1 MMKYISV
8 EEPRKVIIKNCDKPR
23 RKKSEALLKVIYGGI
38 CGSDMGLYKG
48 NMSAYASYPR
58 IPGHE
63 LSAEIIDIDDNEYGL
78 KAGMIVTV
86 NPYFNCKEC
95 YSCERGYV
103 NCCVHNKT
111 MGLAIDGGFAEYI
124 TIPVERIYDGK
135 GLDAKN
141 LVLIEPFCISY
152 HAVKRANVQPGE
164 KVLVVGAGTIGVF
177 ALLAAKLKGAEVYMS
192 DVVEQKL
199 AFAQFMGADGVIFN
213 DKNED
218 FRKKVDAITDGKGF
232 DVLIE
237 AVGHPATMMNCIEG
251 AAHMARIVQVG
262 ISNKNLDFDYSIIQ
276 RKELNIFG
284 SRNALKEDFEELI
297 DFVRSGKIDISP
309 MITNVYDFDQT
320 AEAFEN
326 LDKNIGNNLKTII
339 KF

>member
-1 MMKYISV
+1 MKYVSMAEPKKV
-8 EEPRKVIIKNCDKPR
+8 EIKTGNKPKP
-23 RKKSEALLKVIYGGI
+23 KKGEALLRIIYGGI

-48 NMSAYASYPR
+48 HMDAYASYPR

-63 LSAEIIDIDDNEYGL
+63 LSAEIVEIEENEYGL
-78 KAGMIVTV
+78 KEGTIVTV
-86 NPYFNCKEC
+86 NPYFNCHEC
-95 YSCERGYV
+95 YSCERGFV

-124 TIPVERIYDGK
+124 TMPIERIYDGK
-135 GLDAKN
+135 GLNAKT

-164 KVLVVGAGTIGVF
+164 KVLVVGAGTIGIF
-177 ALLAAKLKGAEVYMS
+177 ALMAAKLKGAEVYIS

-199 AFAQFMGADGVIFN
+199 AFAQKMGADGVIFN
-213 DKNED
+213 DNNEN
-218 FRKKVDAITDGKGF
+218 FKEKVDAITDGKGF

-237 AVGHPATMMNCIEG
+237 AVGHPMTMMNCIDG
-251 AAHMARIVQVG
+251 AAHMARIVEVG
-262 ISNKNLDFDYSIIQ
+262 ISSRKMDFDFSIVQ

-284 SRNALKEDFEELI
+284 SRNALKEDFIELI
-297 DFVRSGKIDISP
+297 DIVRSGRIDISP
-309 MITNVYDFDQT
+309 MITNMYDIDQT
-320 AEAFEN
+320 AQAFED
-326 LDKNIGNNLKTII
+326 LDRNIGNNLKTII

>member
-1 MMKYISV
+1 MKYISV
-8 EEPRKVIIKNCDKPR
+8 EEPRKVVIKNRDKPIC
-23 RKKSEALLKVIYGGI
+23 KKGEALLKIIYGGI

-48 NMSAYASYPR
+48 NMAAYATYPR

-78 KAGMIVTV
+78 KTGTIVTV
-86 NPYFNCKEC
+86 NPYFNCNEC

-103 NCCVHNKT
+103 NCCVDNKT
-111 MGLAIDGGFAEYI
+111 MGLALDGGFAEYI
-124 TIPVERIYDGK
+124 TMPVERIYDGK
-135 GLDAKN
+135 GMDAKN

-152 HAVKRANVQPGE
+152 HAIKRANVQPGE
-164 KVLVVGAGTIGVF
+164 KVLVVGAGTIGIF
-177 ALLAAKLKGAEVYMS
+177 ALLSAKLKGAEVYMS
-192 DVVEQKL
+192 DVVERKL
-199 AFAQFMGADGVIFN
+199 AFAQLMGADGVIFN
-213 DKNED
+213 DKNEE
-218 FRKKVDAITDGKGF
+218 FRNKVDVITDGRGF

-251 AAHMARIVQVG
+251 AAHRARIVQVG

-284 SRNALKEDFEELI
+284 SRNALKEDFDELI
-297 DFVRSGKIDISP
+297 DFVRTGKIDISP
-309 MITNVYDFDQT
+309 MVTNVYDFDRT